1 MSRILLVTL
10 AIFLGGFLVCFII
23 SIPLI
28 AWAIRED
35 NRENGIIQEKTTARD
50 VGAISAAAIVL
61 SLLWVLVLPLYG
73 LMLLE
78 TIAGKGGKDDYG
90 A

>member
-1 MSRILLVTL
+1 MSRILLVAL

-23 SIPLI
+23 SMPLI
-28 AWAIRED
+28 AWALRED
-35 NRENGIIQEKTTARD
+35 NRENGIIQERITVRD
-50 VGAISAAAIVL
+50 VGTISVAAIVL

-78 TIAGKGGKDDYG
+78 TIAGKDGKDDYG

>member
-1 MSRILLVTL
+1 MSRILLAAL

-23 SIPLI
+23 SMPLI
-28 AWAIRED
+28 AWALRED
-35 NRENGIIQEKTTARD
+35 NRENGIIRERITVRD
-50 VGAISAAAIVL
+50 VGTISVAAIVL

-78 TIAGKGGKDDYG
+78 TIAGKDGKDDYG

>member
-1 MSRILLVTL
+1 MSRILLIAL
-10 AIFLGGFLVCFII
+10 EIFLVGFLVCFII
-23 SIPLI
+23 SMPSI
-28 AWAIRED
+28 AWALRED
-35 NRENGIIQEKTTARD
+35 NRENGIIQERITVRD
-50 VGAISAAAIVL
+50 VGAISVAAIVL